1 MKKFFPLLLFY
12 SLDYLYLVFQ
22 DVTFFI
28 YILIIQ
34 HKILFIKKAL
44 KRSKILYK
52 NLFNNLKKYKQN
64 KEIIIKNYV
73 NKNKKEMDTFEED
86 ITNEKD
92 LISKD
97 DLEKTNSLA
106 IKSLDESAF
115 DFLEFLKEKY
125 FLLITFNKSNNNI
138 QINNKSIFKI
148 FELFNNKKDKEN
160 FEEVLLN
167 HITCT
172 INEKDDFNTINQ
184 GIENSV
190 EILDSPYIE
199 LLSNTNNYKI
209 NFNKKEENKIFEDIK
224 KNLLIYEEQNNKL
237 NINSKSIKKICKFLG
252 KNIFDISDYIN
263 IIVLYLNEDEINKVF
278 IQNKILDKYNKSEE
292 KFYFLGNKKLETD
305 LIIPEKNKKN
315 SIYKLNFL
323 FDKILNKIDNIENI
337 SDLSEDFQIKKNENE
352 NIPKKYIEQ
361 KIKVD
366 SHNYDEIENNKS
378 EDEEYDLSKDD
389 KCNCQKDLCEFCNIF

>member
-1 MKKFFPLLLFY
+1 
-12 SLDYLYLVFQ
+12 
-22 DVTFFI
+22 
-28 YILIIQ
+28 
-34 HKILFIKKAL
+34 
-44 KRSKILYK
+44 
-52 NLFNNLKKYKQN
+52 
-64 KEIIIKNYV
+64 
-73 NKNKKEMDTFEED
+73 MDTFEED

>member
-1 MKKFFPLLLFY
+1 
-12 SLDYLYLVFQ
+12 
-22 DVTFFI
+22 
-28 YILIIQ
+28 
-34 HKILFIKKAL
+34 
-44 KRSKILYK
+44 
-52 NLFNNLKKYKQN
+52 
-64 KEIIIKNYV
+64 
-73 NKNKKEMDTFEED
+73 MDTFEED

-125 FLLITFNKSNNNI
+125 FLLITFIKSNNNI

-199 LLSNTNNYKI
+199 LLSKTNSYKI

>member
-1 MKKFFPLLLFY
+1 
-12 SLDYLYLVFQ
+12 
-22 DVTFFI
+22 
-28 YILIIQ
+28 
-34 HKILFIKKAL
+34 
-44 KRSKILYK
+44 
-52 NLFNNLKKYKQN
+52 
-64 KEIIIKNYV
+64 
-73 NKNKKEMDTFEED
+73 MDTFEED

-97 DLEKTNSLA
+97 DLEKSNSLA
-106 IKSLDESAF
+106 IKSLDETAF

-125 FLLITFNKSNNNI
+125 FLSITFKKSNNNV
-138 QINNKSIFKI
+138 QISNKSIFKI
-148 FELFNNKKDKEN
+148 FESFNDKNDKEN
-160 FEEVLLN
+160 LEEVLLN

-172 INEKDDFNTINQ
+172 INEKDDFNTINH
-184 GIENSV
+184 GIENSM
-190 EILDSPYIE
+190 EILDAPYVE
-199 LLSNTNNYKI
+199 LLNKTNNYKI
-209 NFNKKEENKIFEDIK
+209 NFNNKKEENKAFEDIK